1 MRLEL
6 LTNISQILRS
16 RVLANI
22 SYLTSGS
29 FFQIIFGF
37 CSNILLVR
45 FLEPE
50 HFGTYAVIFA
60 GLSLISS
67 IISLRIPIHIIK
79 AKEISANQL
88 SELYFLT
95 LLEICLFV
103 VAGSL
108 ISFIFDFNLS
118 YLIIAILS
126 LCISMLFSFQK
137 ALVERKMKYK
147 LLVSIETVAT
157 LISHSIAIYLAYYEF
172 GVLSLLFRELMFAGI
187 GIMILFYFGFF
198 VRPPLPKIKTISF
211 RHYFQSIGFIY
222 IDQSFEQLLTR
233 FRIILIEFISGPAG
247 TGIFFQAERLATV
260 PHQLMQSIVG
270 RFALNYFSSINDYNR
285 KFAFFYMLLACFFF
299 GAIILFF
306 ASLYINPLVLFLY
319 GPQWSYVSKVF
330 MLLFGMVVF
339 LPAIE
344 LIKSLAYA
352 ENNKWSLIILR
363 GSQIGGMLL
372 PLGLYIANSKINISS
387 FSLCISISFIAGTFI
402 PVLALML
409 GKRRHNIG

>member
-6 LTNISQILRS
+6 ITNIIQILRS

-29 FFQIIFGF
+29 FLQIVFGF

-45 FLEPE
+45 FLDPE

-60 GLSLISS
+60 ALSMISS

-79 AKEISANQL
+79 AKEISTSEQ

-95 LLEICLFV
+95 LLEICLFIAV
-103 VAGSL
+103 GLLL
-108 ISFIFDFNLS
+108 IVFFDFNPT
-118 YLIIAILS
+118 YFIVAILS
-126 LCISMLFSFQK
+126 LCFSIFFSFQK
-137 ALVERKMKYK
+137 ALVERIMKYK
-147 LLVSIETVAT
+147 LLVGIETAAMF
-157 LISHSIAIYLAYYEF
+157 ISHSLAIYFAYHNF
-172 GVLSLLFRELMFAGI
+172 GVLSLFLRDLMFAGL
-187 GIMILFYFGFF
+187 GTMLLFYFGYF
-198 VRPPLPKIKTISF
+198 VRPSLPKINTIPF
-211 RHYFQSIGFIY
+211 KRYLQSVGFIY

-233 FRIILIEFISGPAG
+233 FRIILIEFISGPTG

-270 RFALNYFSSINDYNR
+270 RFALNYFSRINEDNR
-285 KFAFFYMLLACFFF
+285 KFVFLYILLACFFF

-306 ASLYINPLVLFLY
+306 ASLYIDPLILFLY
-319 GPQWSYVSKVF
+319 GPQWSDVSKVF

-339 LPAIE
+339 LPSIE

>member
-247 TGIFFQAERLATV
+247 TGIFFK
-260 PHQLMQSIVG
+260 QSG
-270 RFALNYFSSINDYNR
+270 LLRFPTN
-285 KFAFFYMLLACFFF
+285 
-299 GAIILFF
+299 
-306 ASLYINPLVLFLY
+306 
-319 GPQWSYVSKVF
+319 
-330 MLLFGMVVF
+330 
-339 LPAIE
+339 
-344 LIKSLAYA
+344 
-352 ENNKWSLIILR
+352 
-363 GSQIGGMLL
+363 
-372 PLGLYIANSKINISS
+372 
-387 FSLCISISFIAGTFI
+387 
-402 PVLALML
+402 
-409 GKRRHNIG
+409 